1 MKKKMKSTKGC
12 VIPLNCDCCGNNLP
26 SRCKPPLCPKC
37 SSIYLE
43 GKIKKC
49 IQCMRW
55 LNYLNFYFNKKN
67 LDGLTRRCI
76 GCGEYKTTIRKW
88 QIDAYN
94 FTLQI
99 NR

>member
-43 GKIKKC
+43 GKI
-49 IQCMRW
+49 IRI
-55 LNYLNFYFNKKN
+55 YLPFSYCSF
-67 LDGLTRRCI
+67 I
-76 GCGEYKTTIRKW
+76 FTTS
-88 QIDAYN
+88 Y
-94 FTLQI
+94 TSSS
-99 NR
+99 